1 MDKHKI
7 KNHKL
12 DIEAMLNCLDKAIE
26 KKAKEV
32 EHYSASNGL
41 TRQMFLDKYK
51 ELLSIAT
58 QCKENMSFIYDVLD
72 NQLLDS
78 EIIPSNYA
86 NPFYSPRK
94 IVFLSEIGKYRTETI
109 RIKKDFE
116 SLVWLSKIKGST
128 ERKTLFE
135 ECVSKLNYVY
145 SNIAKLAK

>member
-1 MDKHKI
+1 MDKLTI

-12 DIEAMLNCLDKAIE
+12 DIEAMLICLDKAIE
-26 KKAKEV
+26 KKSKEV
-32 EHYSASNGL
+32 ECYSASKGML
-41 TRQMFLDKYK
+41 GQLFLNKEK
-51 ELLSIAT
+51 ELLSIAM
-58 QCKENMSFIYDVLD
+58 QCKDNMSFIYDVLN
-72 NQLLDS
+72 NQLFES
-78 EIIPSNYA
+78 EIITNNNA

-94 IVFLSEIGKYRTETI
+94 ISLSEIGKYRTETI

>member
-1 MDKHKI
+1 MDKQTI

-26 KKAKEV
+26 KKTKDV
-32 EHYSASNGL
+32 EHYAASNEAL
-41 TRQMFLDKYK
+41 RQMFLDKHE

-72 NQLLDS
+72 NQLLES
-78 EIIPSNYA
+78 EIIQNNNA

-94 IVFLSEIGKYRTETI
+94 IVSLSEIGKYRTETI
-109 RIKKDFE
+109 RIKKDFD
-116 SLVWLSKIKGST
+116 SLAWSSRMQGST
-128 ERKTLFE
+128 ERETFFK

>member
-1 MDKHKI
+1 MDKLTI

-26 KKAKEV
+26 KKSKDV
-32 EHYSASNGL
+32 EYYAASNEMM
-41 TRQMFLDKYK
+41 RQVFLDKYK

-58 QCKENMSFIYDVLD
+58 QCKDNMSFIYDVLD
-72 NQLLDS
+72 NQLLES
-78 EIIPSNYA
+78 EIIQSNNT

-94 IVFLSEIGKYRTETI
+94 IVLLSEIGRYRTETI

-116 SLVWLSKIKGST
+116 SLVWISKTKGST
-128 ERKTLFE
+128 DREAFFK
-135 ECVSKLNYVY
+135 ECVSKFNYVY

>member
-1 MDKHKI
+1 MDKLTI

-12 DIEAMLNCLDKAIE
+12 DIKAMLNCLDKVIE
-26 KKAKEV
+26 KKTKDV
-32 EHYSASNGL
+32 EHYSTSNGML
-41 TRQMFLDKYK
+41 KQIFLDKHK

-72 NQLLDS
+72 NQLLES

-94 IVFLSEIGKYRTETI
+94 IVFLSEIGKYRTETN
-109 RIKKDFE
+109 
-116 SLVWLSKIKGST
+116 KIKRDFDTLVRSSRMQGAT
-128 ERKTLFE
+128 EREDLFK

>member
-1 MDKHKI
+1 MDKLSI
-7 KNHKL
+7 RNHKK

-26 KKAKEV
+26 KKSKDVVFYE
-32 EHYSASNGL
+32 ASSEML
-41 TRQMFLDKYK
+41 RQMFLDKHK
-51 ELLSIAT
+51 KLLSIAT

-72 NQLLDS
+72 NQLLES
-78 EIIPSNYA
+78 EIIQSNNS

-116 SLVWLSKIKGST
+116 SLVWLSKIKGSS